1 MKSTMKKIAA
11 GLVALLIMIQM
22 VPALGAVY
30 SSGMIVGSAQGYKDK
45 LDIIASKGTY
55 VLLGQTLVID
65 VNEDYIPTWKSSNE
79 DILTIDEKGV
89 VTALAEGVATVTATV
104 GYQEAKIDV
113 TVIDPAPLMAE
124 EPAEETPAEDTNIV
138 EETPAEETP
147 AEENKE
153 ETPAQETPAEET
165 KEETPAQE
173 TPAEET
179 KEETPAQETPA
190 EETKEETPAEETK
203 EEVTPAKETPAE
215 ETKEEETPAQET
227 PAEETKE
234 EVTPAK
240 ETPAEETKEETPA
253 QETPAE
259 ETKEEVT
266 PAKET
271 PAEET
276 KEETP
281 AEETKEEVTPA
292 QETPAEETK
301 EEETPVQETPAE
313 ETKEEETPVQET
325 PAEETPAEETSVEET
340 PAEETPA
347 EETPT
352 EETPAEET
360 TPAPAAKRPLVI
372 VINGENERVTFNGEE
387 QVLDRFVATSN
398 EDFFDASRIKVS
410 GELGVKATKCGIYE
424 LKLEDIVFT
433 YDDPNAVAHFVVNN
447 SFLKITPAPVTVT
460 ANAVTKNEG
469 EADPELTATVVG
481 LFGDDTVEYT
491 LTRQPGETVG
501 EYLIEASGEEK
512 QGNYRVNYVAGMMEI
527 IGKPVVRIETS
538 LVPGQAVYAGTEVTM
553 KAIPAGF
560 GDAELSYQWEYSK
573 DGGKTWEPIEDATKK
588 TYTYIITAENAR
600 YSYRVYVEPVD

>member
-124 EPAEETPAEDTNIV
+124 VPAEETPAEDTNIV
-138 EETPAEETP
+138 EETPSEETP
-147 AEENKE
+147 V
-153 ETPAQETPAEET
+153 EET

-190 EETKEETPAEETK
+190 EETKEETPAEET
-203 EEVTPAKETPAE
+203 PAE
-215 ETKEEETPAQET
+215 ETKEETPAQET

-234 EVTPAK
+234 ETPAEETKEETPAK
-240 ETPAEETKEETPA
+240 ETPAEETKEETPAQETPVEETKEEGTPAKEPPAEETKEEETPAKETPAEETKEETPAKETPAEETKEETPAEETKEETPA

-259 ETKEEVT
+259 ETKEET
-266 PAKET
+266 S
-271 PAEET
+271 
-276 KEETP
+276 
-281 AEETKEEVTPA
+281 
-292 QETPAEETK
+292 
-301 EEETPVQETPAE
+301 
-313 ETKEEETPVQET
+313 VQET
-325 PAEETPAEETSVEET
+325 PAEETPAEETPAEET

-347 EETPT
+347 EETP
-352 EETPAEET
+352 AEDP

-372 VINGENERVTFNGEE
+372 VINGENERVTYNGEE

-398 EDFFDASRIKVS
+398 EDFFDASKIKVS
-410 GELGVKATKCGIYE
+410 GELGVKATECGIYE
-424 LKLEDIVFT
+424 LKLEGIVFT

-501 EYLIEASGEEK
+501 EYIIEASGEEK

>member
-1 MKSTMKKIAA
+1 M
-11 GLVALLIMIQM
+11 
-22 VPALGAVY
+22 
-30 SSGMIVGSAQGYKDK
+30 
-45 LDIIASKGTY
+45 
-55 VLLGQTLVID
+55 
-65 VNEDYIPTWKSSNE
+65 
-79 DILTIDEKGV
+79 
-89 VTALAEGVATVTATV
+89 
-104 GYQEAKIDV
+104 
-113 TVIDPAPLMAE
+113 
-124 EPAEETPAEDTNIV
+124 
-138 EETPAEETP
+138 
-147 AEENKE
+147 
-153 ETPAQETPAEET
+153 
-165 KEETPAQE
+165 
-173 TPAEET
+173 
-179 KEETPAQETPA
+179 
-190 EETKEETPAEETK
+190 
-203 EEVTPAKETPAE
+203 KETPAE
-215 ETKEEETPAQET
+215 ETKEETPAQET

-259 ETKEEVT
+259 ETKEE
-266 PAKET
+266 
-271 PAEET
+271 
-276 KEETP
+276 
-281 AEETKEEVTPA
+281 
-292 QETPAEETK
+292 
-301 EEETPVQETPAE
+301 
-313 ETKEEETPVQET
+313 ETPVQET
-325 PAEETPAEETSVEET
+325 PAEETPAEETPAEET

-347 EETPT
+347 EETPA

-360 TPAPAAKRPLVI
+360 PAEETPAEETSAEDPTPAPAAKRPLVI

-387 QVLDRFVATSN
+387 HLLDRFVATSN

-410 GELGVKATKCGIYE
+410 GELGVKATECGIYE

-481 LFGDDTVEYT
+481 LYGDDTVEYT
-491 LTRQPGETVG
+491 LTRQAGETVG

>member
-124 EPAEETPAEDTNIV
+124 EPAEETPAEETNIV
-138 EETPAEETP
+138 EETPSE
-147 AEENKE
+147 
-153 ETPAQETPAEET
+153 
-165 KEETPAQE
+165 
-173 TPAEET
+173 
-179 KEETPAQETPA
+179 
-190 EETKEETPAEETK
+190 
-203 EEVTPAKETPAE
+203 
-215 ETKEEETPAQET
+215 ET

-259 ETKEEVT
+259 ETKEE
-266 PAKET
+266 
-271 PAEET
+271 
-276 KEETP
+276 
-281 AEETKEEVTPA
+281 
-292 QETPAEETK
+292 
-301 EEETPVQETPAE
+301 
-313 ETKEEETPVQET
+313 ETPVQET
-325 PAEETPAEETSVEET
+325 PAEETPAEETPAEET

-347 EETPT
+347 EETPA

-360 TPAPAAKRPLVI
+360 PAEETPAEETSAEDPTPAPAAKRPLVI

-387 QVLDRFVATSN
+387 HLLDRFVATSN

-410 GELGVKATKCGIYE
+410 GELGVKATECGIYE

-481 LFGDDTVEYT
+481 LYGDDTVEYT
-491 LTRQPGETVG
+491 LTRQAGETVG